1 MNKIKLAV
9 LGAGPGGY
17 TAAFLAA
24 DLGMDVTLI
33 DLNKNPGGVCLHVGC
48 IPSKALLHVAKLL
61 EETKHA
67 KKWGIDFGDP
77 KIDIDGI
84 RAFKD
89 KVVAKLTGGTGQ
101 LVKQRKI
108 NYIQGRG
115 QFLNSNT
122 LKIEKTD
129 GTIEEVQFDKAILA
143 TGSEPVRIPGLWI
156 DSPRMIDSTGALE
169 LKDIPAKMLVLGG
182 GIIGLEMAN
191 VYSSLGSKV
200 SVVEMMPQLV
210 PGADKDLIDILTRS
224 LKPRLGSILLET
236 KVVKIEEISE
246 GLKVTFEGEKLNEPV
261 QIFDKVLMAI
271 GRRPVTKGLGLEN
284 TSVKFSEKG
293 FVQVNSQLLT
303 DDSNIYAI
311 GDIVGNP
318 MLAHKASAEGK
329 IAVEAIAGHKV
340 AFEPAA
346 IPSVVYTDPE
356 VAWAGVT
363 ENEAL
368 KKGLNVEIHKFPWAA
383 IGRAVTMDR
392 TDGMTKLIVEKDT
405 ERIIGVAM
413 VGQGAGELIAEGT
426 LAVEMAATAKDMAL
440 TIHAHPTISETMM
453 ETAEMVWGL
462 STSIYR
468 PKK

>member
-1 MNKIKLAV
+1 
-9 LGAGPGGY
+9 
-17 TAAFLAA
+17 
-24 DLGMDVTLI
+24 
-33 DLNKNPGGVCLHVGC
+33 
-48 IPSKALLHVAKLL
+48 
-61 EETKHA
+61 
-67 KKWGIDFGDP
+67 
-77 KIDIDGI
+77 
-84 RAFKD
+84 
-89 KVVAKLTGGTGQ
+89 
-101 LVKQRKI
+101 
-108 NYIQGRG
+108 
-115 QFLNSNT
+115 
-122 LKIEKTD
+122 
-129 GTIEEVQFDKAILA
+129 
-143 TGSEPVRIPGLWI
+143 
-156 DSPRMIDSTGALE
+156 
-169 LKDIPAKMLVLGG
+169 
-182 GIIGLEMAN
+182 
-191 VYSSLGSKV
+191 
-200 SVVEMMPQLV
+200 
-210 PGADKDLIDILTRS
+210 
-224 LKPRLGSILLET
+224 
-236 KVVKIEEISE
+236 
-246 GLKVTFEGEKLNEPV
+246 
-261 QIFDKVLMAI
+261 MAI